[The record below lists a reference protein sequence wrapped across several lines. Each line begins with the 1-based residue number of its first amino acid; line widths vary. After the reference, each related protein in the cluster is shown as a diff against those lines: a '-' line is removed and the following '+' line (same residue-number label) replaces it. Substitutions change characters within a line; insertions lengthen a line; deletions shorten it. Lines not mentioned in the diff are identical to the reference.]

1 MTAKVLIVDIG
12 EETQLA
18 PGAGTSGL
26 SVIEGGL
33 LVTRSSGTAQHS
45 AESQRPRNA
54 GKLYFV
60 AELAAVGS
68 TGGNVG
74 VFTPNATRLQ
84 RPGNDAFGWG
94 FCCGSSLETE
104 SYLLNN
110 GTATNLGAKYTTGFI
125 HVAVDI
131 DAGRIWFGRSTTIDG
146 AVTWFLSGNPTTG
159 ANPNFTNLTPPPLG
173 PSDVGA
179 IGLDLT
185 IGVCPVSTAT
195 SIRVIPHADRIVMSC
210 PFPFTPWGML
220 ARVASN
226 DFVSYDGDAQ
236 APNTVWN
243 GRMAEDPVYERR
255 ANCHVWSDAGGSAAP
270 ISQVTIDNT
279 DGFYDYLLLYDVREA
294 PMRARLGQDFGWSL
308 GVFIEAAAGVVE
320 SVVAPNEQQV
330 QFVLRD
336 KGSLLE
342 KPLQP
347 QLFATTV
354 PAVEMRG
361 TPQPFGMGGPLQFTP
376 ILTVDAANLD
386 YAVADGM
393 YAVTNGYFI
402 LDNGVTINPLTGWEP
417 AASRQDATGIRRLVN
432 PAGKQT
438 ATWYGR
444 PVVAS
449 TPINEGFDTWSGSP
463 ALPTGWSIVVGSQ
476 VAGTRDYT
484 RVGSNVRCRS
494 NGSAAIVLGSPV
506 GGIVN
511 NSVAW
516 VEIKVTSVTSGSV
529 EIVRLN
535 GAAVNSVALK
545 ITRAGTYRFSAS
557 TDISMTSIGIR
568 MAAGV
573 TCDLQIDS
581 ILFQMLTLKRNT
593 AELVPILLTG
603 QSKDFLAA
611 DIDTASLAT
620 MPTYL
625 MGYYSADQNATLK
638 EPLDLLVKSCGAG
651 YYFDRLGVLKFG
663 RLVDP
668 AGVAPVANI
677 AADTI
682 VGDVSVEMDTAPG
695 LSTRWVGNK
704 NYCVHEA
711 SEVAGVV
718 GTIIAGQLQTEW
730 LATYNSTAKLAN
742 QYRDRTAA
750 PAIETAITNVAS
762 LTTEAN
768 RFCGLYTVPR
778 FFYRFNAFVDD
789 STLMTLEP
797 WQVVTVVLPRYILQG
812 AYRGVSKASIKRL
825 MVVGLKSRF
834 LSNLVEFTC
843 WG

>member
-12 EETQLA
+12 EETILA
-18 PGAGTSGL
+18 PGAGTSNITI
-26 SVIEGGL
+26 SEGGL
-33 LVTRSSGTAQHS
+33 VVGRSSGAAQQI
-45 AESQRPRNA
+45 AESQRKRNA
-54 GKLYFV
+54 GKLHFAV
-60 AELAAVGS
+60 ELVNVG
-68 TGGNVG
+68 TGGVSIG
-74 VFTPNATRLQ
+74 VITPNAQ
-84 RPGNDAFGWG
+84 RTNRVGNDVYGWAFAT
-94 FCCGSSLETE
+94 GSSLESQ
-104 SYLLNN
+104 SYLFHN
-110 GTATNLGAKYTTGFI
+110 GAQALLPAKYTTGFI
-125 HVAVDI
+125 HVAVDL
-131 DAGRIWFGRSTTIDG
+131 DAGRIWFGRSTAIDAG
-146 AVTWFLSGNPTTG
+146 VSWFLSGNPTT
-159 ANPNFTNLTPPPLG
+159 ALNAAYIDLTPPPLG
-173 PSDVGA
+173 ASDVGA
-179 IGLDLT
+179 TGLDLT
-185 IGVCPVSTAT
+185 IAVTVVNAGASV
-195 SIRVIPHADRIVMSC
+195 RVIPHADRLVMSC
-210 PFPFTPWGML
+210 PYPFTPWGML
-220 ARVASN
+220 ARVASQ
-226 DFVSYDGDAQ
+226 DFVSYDGENT

-243 GRMAEDPVYERR
+243 GRLVEDPVYERR

-279 DGFYDYLLLYDVREA
+279 DGFYDYLLLYDTREA

-308 GVFIEAAAGVVE
+308 GGFTEAASGVVE

-336 KGSLLE
+336 RGTLLE

-354 PAVEMRG
+354 PAVEQRG
-361 TPQPFGMGGPLQFTP
+361 TPQPFGMGGPLNFTP
-376 ILTVDAANLD
+376 IITVDAANLD

-393 YAVTNGYFI
+393 YAVPVGYFI
-402 LDNGVTINPLTGWEP
+402 LDNGVTINPITGWEP
-417 AASRQDATGIRRLVN
+417 AASRQDATGVRRLVN

-438 ATWYGR
+438 ATYYGR
-444 PVVAS
+444 PTVAS
-449 TPINEGFDTWSGSP
+449 TALNDDFANWSGG
-463 ALPTGWSIVVGSQ
+463 LPVGWTVVVGAQ

-484 RVGSNVRCRS
+484 QVGSNVRCRS
-494 NGSAAIVLGSPV
+494 NGSADIILGCPAS
-506 GGIVN
+506 GFIT

-529 EIVRLN
+529 EIVQMN
-535 GAAVNSVALK
+535 GAVPATASLK
-545 ITRAGTYRFSAS
+545 ITRAGTYRFSLNTNVS
-557 TDISMTSIGIR
+557 VTRIGIR
-568 MAAGV
+568 MPAGV

-581 ILFQMLTLKRNT
+581 IRFDMLTVNKRT
-593 AELVPILLTG
+593 SVLVPILLTG
-603 QSKDFLAA
+603 QSKDFTAA
-611 DIDTASLAT
+611 DIDATSLAT
-620 MPTYL
+620 MPAYD
-625 MGYYSADQNATLK
+625 MAYYTDDQNATLK

-651 YYFDRLGVLKFG
+651 YFFDRLGLLKFG

-682 VGDVSVEMDTAPG
+682 VGDVAVEMDTAPG
-695 LSTRWVGNK
+695 LSTRWVGAK
-704 NYCVHEA
+704 NYCVHEP

-718 GTIIAGQLQTEW
+718 GTIIAGRLTSEW
-730 LATYNSTAKLAN
+730 LATYSSTAKLAN
-742 QYRDRTAA
+742 QYRDRIAAA
-750 PAIETAITNVAS
+750 PIETAITNVAS
-762 LTTEAN
+762 LTSEAN

-812 AYRGVSKASIKRL
+812 AYRGVSKANVKRL

>member
-60 AELAAVGS
+60 AELAAVDS

-94 FCCGSSLETE
+94 FCCGSLFETE

-146 AVTWFLSGNPTTG
+146 AVSWFLSGNPTTG
-159 ANPNFTNLTPPPLG
+159 ANPNYTNLTPPSLA

-179 IGLDLT
+179 IGLDLV

-226 DFVSYDGDAQ
+226 DFVSYDGEAQ

-393 YAVTNGYFI
+393 YAVTNAYFI

-449 TPINEGFDTWSGSP
+449 TPLDDHFANWSGG
-463 ALPTGWSIVVGSQ
+463 LPVGWTVVVGSQ

-484 RVGSNVRCRS
+484 QVGSNVRCRS
-494 NGSAAIVLGSPV
+494 NGSADIILGCPASGFV
-506 GGIVN
+506 T

-516 VEIKVTSVTSGSV
+516 VEVTVTSVTRGSV
-529 EIVRLN
+529 ELCQMN
-535 GAAVNSVALK
+535 GAVPAASFLK
-545 ITRAGTYRFSAS
+545 ITRDGTYRFAIS
-557 TDISMTSIGIR
+557 TNVSITRIGIR
-568 MAAGV
+568 MVAGV
-573 TCDLQIDS
+573 TCDLQIDR
-581 ILFQMLTLKRNT
+581 IVFKMQTLKRT
-593 AELVPILLTG
+593 IAELVPILLTG

-611 DIDTASLAT
+611 DIDATSLGT

-625 MGYYSADQNATLK
+625 MGYYTNDQNATLK
-638 EPLDLLVKSCGAG
+638 EPLDLLVKSGGAG

-663 RLVDP
+663 RLVD
-668 AGVAPVANI
+668 
-677 AADTI
+677 
-682 VGDVSVEMDTAPG
+682 S
-695 LSTRWVGNK
+695 
-704 NYCVHEA
+704 
-711 SEVAGVV
+711 
-718 GTIIAGQLQTEW
+718 
-730 LATYNSTAKLAN
+730 
-742 QYRDRTAA
+742 
-750 PAIETAITNVAS
+750 
-762 LTTEAN
+762 
-768 RFCGLYTVPR
+768 
-778 FFYRFNAFVDD
+778 
-789 STLMTLEP
+789 
-797 WQVVTVVLPRYILQG
+797 
-812 AYRGVSKASIKRL
+812 
-825 MVVGLKSRF
+825 
-834 LSNLVEFTC
+834 
-843 WG
+843 